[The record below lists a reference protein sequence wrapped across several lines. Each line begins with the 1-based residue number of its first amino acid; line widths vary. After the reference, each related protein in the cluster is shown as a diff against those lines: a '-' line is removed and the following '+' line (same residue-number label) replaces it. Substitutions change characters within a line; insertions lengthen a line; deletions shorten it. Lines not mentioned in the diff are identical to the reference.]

1 MKLYR
6 KYLSV
11 LVKSAMQYKASFF
24 MTVLGQLLLS
34 GTAVLAVYFLM
45 SRFRAVDGFTLGEVM
60 LCFGTVYLAFGLA
73 ELFVRG
79 FDTFPSMLGNG
90 EFDRIMVRPRGLVFQ
105 VLASKFD
112 LSRLGRLVQALVI
125 FCYAVPASGVHWT
138 AARVVL
144 LALMP
149 LCGALVFGGL
159 FVVYAALTFF
169 TVDGLEVMNVFTDG
183 GREFGSYPFS
193 VYGGRVLKFLTCV
206 VPLAL
211 FQYYPLLYLTGR
223 SSSVLC
229 FFAPL
234 LSLLFLVPCGLLWR
248 LGVRRYKSTGS

>member
-1 MKLYR
+1 
-6 KYLSV
+6 
-11 LVKSAMQYKASFF
+11 

-90 EFDRIMVRPRGLVFQ
+90 EFDRIMVRPPAALCSRCWPPSLTSAGSVG
-105 VLASKFD
+105 SSRP
-112 LSRLGRLVQALVI
+112 LSSSA
-125 FCYAVPASGVHWT
+125 AVPASGVHWT

-169 TVDGLEVMNVFTDG
+169 TVEGLEVMNVFTDG

-211 FQYYPLLYLTGR
+211 FSTIRCSTSPAAAPACFAFSRRCCPCCFWSPAACSGGSASAAQVDRVLTRPLQF
-223 SSSVLC
+223 SAPVL
-229 FFAPL
+229 
-234 LSLLFLVPCGLLWR
+234 
-248 LGVRRYKSTGS
+248 

>member
-1 MKLYR
+1 
-6 KYLSV
+6 
-11 LVKSAMQYKASFF
+11 
-24 MTVLGQLLLS
+24 
-34 GTAVLAVYFLM
+34 
-45 SRFRAVDGFTLGEVM
+45 
-60 LCFGTVYLAFGLA
+60 
-73 ELFVRG
+73 
-79 FDTFPSMLGNG
+79 
-90 EFDRIMVRPRGLVFQ
+90 
-105 VLASKFD
+105 
-112 LSRLGRLVQALVI
+112 
-125 FCYAVPASGVHWT
+125 
-138 AARVVL
+138 
-144 LALMP
+144 MP

-169 TVDGLEVMNVFTDG
+169 TVEGLEVMNVFTDG

-223 SSSVLC
+223 SSSVFC